1 MVKSITAKFS
11 RPALLLI
18 FFALFFCLSGCGGS
32 VDSSTGTGTGT
43 TTTDLSSLT
52 LSVPSSVTYG
62 TPPVT
67 VTAILRDTTGTLVNG
82 AVVTFAA
89 SDTTLAVLTPTTAL
103 TDVNG
108 TASVTLSATSN
119 TSNGATYIT
128 ASAQITTNGTTTT
141 INSTPVGIAVH
152 GTTYLS
158 SLTLSVNSN
167 IVAWGAV
174 PPVKATATLMDAD
187 GHLLPNT
194 LVTFTAGSGII
205 VFTPTATAL
214 TGDGTGGTSLGVAS
228 VTLNPAAIDSA
239 GATSITASA
248 PVTTNG
254 TTTTITS
261 TPVGIAVNAAT
272 VTLGAL
278 TLGQPSI
285 SAYGTSSLSIPV
297 YLNGVLTTTPIS
309 VAFTSPCVTAGK
321 ATLTS
326 PVTTILGTAASTYK
340 DNGCGTASDLI
351 TATVTGATASAT
363 ITVATPA
370 ANNIQFVSATPA
382 IIGTKTVGAATLSKS
397 SIVKFQ
403 VVDQNNNGVKGVLV
417 DFSLVPANAPG
428 GIVLSPTSATS
439 DADGYVTTSVTSG
452 TVPTP
457 VWVVATINGSSPA
470 ITSQSNTLTITT
482 GLPTQNFFSLAV
494 QTHNIEGYEYDGV
507 TSALTIIAS
516 DRLGE
521 PVPDGTAIN
530 FITEGCQINPASC
543 TTTNGTCTVTFRSSE
558 YRPINETTLVNPNG
572 AVAALDGITPITIN
586 HDTTIGPA
594 LFVKNGRVT
603 ILAYALG
610 EESFV
615 DSNGNNMWDSGE
627 TFYDLGDLFLDS
639 NENGIWDS
647 NTSQPNL
654 LEQYISYPLAT
665 GTTACGTHIGG
676 GAAVTDYP
684 PDYVDVPSKQNTCD
698 SVWGL
703 NYVRRSQ
710 VIVLSSSHPKIS
722 QDTFHIS
729 SCLQTFSFWLM
740 DENNNPMPAG
750 TTVSTTN
757 SSISF
762 IPTGSTSPTLATV
775 SVGGT
780 PVADTT
786 HAGGTVV
793 SLRVDGGTSCTG
805 AGPIPFPVGSVDIVI
820 TTPKLVT
827 NMTVSVV
834 NP

>member
-1 MVKSITAKFS
+1 MVKSITARLS

-18 FFALFFCLSGCGGS
+18 FFILFCCLNGCGGS
-32 VDSSTGTGTGT
+32 KDTGTGT
-43 TTTDLSSLT
+43 TTTALSSLT
-52 LSVPSSVTYG
+52 LSVPASVTYG
-62 TPPVT
+62 TPVT
-67 VTAILRDTTGTLVNG
+67 VTAILRDTTGALVQG

-89 SDTTLAVLTPTTAL
+89 TDTTL
-103 TDVNG
+103 
-108 TASVTLSATSN
+108 VTLSPASSLTDSNGTTTNPPITLNAASN
-119 TSNGATYIT
+119 TSEGATYIT
-128 ASAQITTNGTTTT
+128 ASAQVTTNGTTTT
-141 INSTPVGIAVH
+141 ITSAPVGIAVH

-167 IVAWGAV
+167 IVTWGAV
-174 PPVKATATLMDAD
+174 PPIKATATLMDAD

-194 LVTFTAGSGII
+194 LVTFTAGSGIV

-228 VTLNPAAIDSA
+228 VILNPAAIDSA

-403 VVDQNNNGVKGVLV
+403 VVDNNNAGKAGVLV
-417 DFSLVPANAPG
+417 DFSLVPTNAPG
-428 GIVLSPTSATS
+428 GIILSPTSATS
-439 DADGYVTTSVTSG
+439 DVDGYVTTSVTSG

-457 VWVVATINGSSPA
+457 VWVKATVDGTTIL
-470 ITSQSNTLTITT
+470 SQSNTLTITT
-482 GLPTQNFFSLAV
+482 GLPTQNFFSIAASV
-494 QTHNIEGYEYDGV
+494 HNIEGWLYQGT
-507 TSALTIIAS
+507 TSHLTIIAA
-516 DRLGE
+516 DRLGD
-521 PVPDGTAIN
+521 PVPDGTAVN
-530 FITEGCQINPASC
+530 FIIDGGGQVSPASC
-543 TTTNGTCTVTFRSSE
+543 QTTSGTCTVTFTSGAG
-558 YRPINETTLVNPNG
+558 NE
-572 AVAALDGITPITIN
+572 
-586 HDTTIGPA
+586 IGPA
-594 LFVKNGRVT
+594 NGRVHV
-603 ILAYALG
+603 LAYALG

-615 DSNGNNMWDSGE
+615 DTTNSGNNAYVNGD
-627 TFYDLGDLFLDS
+627 TFYDLGNPYIDS
-639 NENGIWDS
+639 NEDGIWVS
-647 NTSQPNL
+647 GETYIPYGSGSSACPATSL
-654 LEQYISYPLAT
+654 
-665 GTTACGTHIGG
+665 
-676 GAAVTDYP
+676 
-684 PDYVDVPSKQNTCD
+684 DVPSKAGTCD
-698 SVWGL
+698 GVWGL
-703 NYVRRSQ
+703 NYVRRQ
-710 VIVLSSSHPKIS
+710 QIIVLSGSAAYIS
-722 QDTFHIS
+722 TTTVSMGS
-729 SCLQTFSFWLM
+729 SCRKTFPLTLT
-740 DENNNPMPAG
+740 DINNNPLPAG
-750 TTVSTTN
+750 TTVSTASNYVYYTPN
-757 SSISF
+757 ASTTASQATISIDYGT
-762 IPTGSTSPTLATV
+762 PVVDTTH
-775 SVGGT
+775 VGGT
-780 PVADTT
+780 QIGLTVYADCSAGVPVAYP
-786 HAGGTVV
+786 AG
-793 SLRVDGGTSCTG
+793 D
-805 AGPIPFPVGSVDIVI
+805 VDIVV
-820 TTPKLVT
+820 TTPKGIIT
-827 NMTVSVV
+827 THNITV
-834 NP
+834 N